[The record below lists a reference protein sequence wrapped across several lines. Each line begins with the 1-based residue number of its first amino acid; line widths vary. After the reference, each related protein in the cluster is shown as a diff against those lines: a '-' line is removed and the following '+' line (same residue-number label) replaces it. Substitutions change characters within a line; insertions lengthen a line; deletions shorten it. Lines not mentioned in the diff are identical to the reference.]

1 MCPWPQTGQGWPTNR
16 SGDDAAA
23 GAVGVEDAGADD
35 DETGAEEAVAA
46 DALEE
51 AGAALSVCFF
61 AAGFLRVAVDFVA
74 AVLFAGR
81 FFRSS
86 SVVMVT

>member
-1 MCPWPQTGQGWPTNR
+1 MCPWPQTGQGRPTNR

-35 DETGAEEAVAA
+35 DGTGAEEAGAD

-51 AGAALSVCFF
+51 AGASLSVCFF
-61 AAGFLRVAVDFVA
+61 AAGFLRVAVDFAA

>member
-1 MCPWPQTGQGWPTNR
+1 M
-16 SGDDAAA
+16 
-23 GAVGVEDAGADD
+23 EEAGADD
-35 DETGAEEAVAA
+35 DGTGA
-46 DALEE
+46 EE

-61 AAGFLRVAVDFVA
+61 AAGFLRVAVDFAA

>member
-1 MCPWPQTGQGWPTNR
+1 MWPWPQTGPGWPTNG

-23 GAVGVEDAGADD
+23 GAEGLEEAGADD
-35 DETGAEEAVAA
+35 DGTGAEEAGAD
-46 DALEE
+46 DALED
-51 AGAALSVCFF
+51 AGASLSVCFF
-61 AAGFLRVAVDFVA
+61 AAGFLRVAVDFAA

>member
-1 MCPWPQTGQGWPTNR
+1 MG
-16 SGDDAAA
+16 
-23 GAVGVEDAGADD
+23 DAGADD
-35 DETGAEEAVAA
+35 DGAGAEEAEDD
-46 DALEE
+46 DALID

-61 AAGFLRVAVDFVA
+61 AAGFLRVAVDFAA
-74 AVLFAGR
+74 AVFFAGR

>member
-1 MCPWPQTGQGWPTNR
+1 MCPWPQTGQGWPTNG

-46 DALEE
+46 DALEN
-51 AGAALSVCFF
+51 AGAALSVGFF
-61 AAGFLRVAVDFVA
+61 AAGFLRVAVDFAA

>member
-1 MCPWPQTGQGWPTNR
+1 MCPWPQTGQGWPTNG

-61 AAGFLRVAVDFVA
+61 AAGFLRVAVDFAA
-74 AVLFAGR
+74 AVLLAGR
-81 FFRSS
+81 IFRSS

>member
-1 MCPWPQTGQGWPTNR
+1 MEE
-16 SGDDAAA
+16 A
-23 GAVGVEDAGADD
+23 GAADD
-35 DETGAEEAVAA
+35 GTGAEEAGAA
-46 DALEE
+46 DAPVD

-61 AAGFLRVAVDFVA
+61 AVGFLRVAVDFAA
-74 AVLFAGR
+74 AVFFAGR

>member
-1 MCPWPQTGQGWPTNR
+1 MEE
-16 SGDDAAA
+16 A
-23 GAVGVEDAGADD
+23 GGADD
-35 DETGAEEAVAA
+35 GTGAEEARA
-46 DALEE
+46 DDDGTGAED

-61 AAGFLRVAVDFVA
+61 AAGFLRVAVDFAA

-81 FFRSS
+81 FLRSS

>member
-1 MCPWPQTGQGWPTNR
+1 M
-16 SGDDAAA
+16 
-23 GAVGVEDAGADD
+23 
-35 DETGAEEAVAA
+35 EEAGAA

-61 AAGFLRVAVDFVA
+61 AAGFLRVAVDFAA